1 MFFEAAGV
9 KVTAG
14 WVHRQ
19 RRPSGTV
26 AERRRWHHQSDVDG
40 CGGGGGKLGLAEQRP
55 AQRGRRLGV
64 SRRRGPPAERRWD
77 ANGADTGADGAAD
90 RLVDGGWLPCRAAGC
105 PPPTPRLPRHR
116 GRHRSHAARL
126 AVAPP
131 RKNPGERDGQRRY
144 DRRQYRRQ
152 FPLPARPVAVVH
164 ARVNKRWQTAGDG
177 HERVRRPSPSAVIR
191 RYMLTVH

>member
-14 WVHRQ
+14 GVHRQ

-26 AERRRWHHQSDVDG
+26 AERRRWHHQSDDDD
-40 CGGGGGKLGLAEQRP
+40 GGGGGGNFGLAEQRR

-64 SRRRGPPAERRWD
+64 SRRRGASAERRWD
-77 ANGADTGADGAAD
+77 ANGADAGADGAAD
-90 RLVDGGWLPCRAAGC
+90 RLADGGWLPCRAASC
-105 PPPTPRLPRHR
+105 PPPTPRLPRRR
-116 GRHRSHAARL
+116 GRHRSHPARL

-131 RKNPGERDGQRRY
+131 RNHPGERDGQRRY

-152 FPLPARPVAVVH
+152 FPVPARPVAVVH
-164 ARVNKRWQTAGDG
+164 GGVNQRRQTAGDG
-177 HERVRRPSPSAVIR
+177 HERVRHPSPNAVIR